1 MTIADTGRGFAS
13 AKVAASLGAFVPPMR
28 IQASILA
35 RRERSVLDHL
45 CEASPQWVT
54 PDRLTAAGFI
64 GAVVTAAGYV
74 ASNLSHAFLFLAS
87 FGLILNWFG
96 DSLDGSLARYRKLER
111 HRYGFFLDHSVDA
124 GSNLLITI
132 GLGLSP
138 FVSMEVALFTLV
150 GYLLLA
156 LFVFLSHQV
165 SGALRLSFLGFGPTE
180 LRLIMVSLNTTMFL
194 LGPLPITLLGR
205 EFSRYDVSV
214 GILGLVLIGL
224 FAVNTYRTV
233 SQLARQA

>member
-1 MTIADTGRGFAS
+1 MTIADTGRGFATPK
-13 AKVAASLGAFVPPMR
+13 AAASLGAFAPPIR
-28 IQASILA
+28 IQTNILA
-35 RRERSVLDHL
+35 RSERSLLDRI
-45 CEASPQWVT
+45 CEALPGWVT
-54 PDRLTAAGFI
+54 PDRLTVAGFFGGI
-64 GAVVTAAGYV
+64 VTAAGYV
-74 ASNLSHAFLFLAS
+74 ASNFSPAFLFLAS

-96 DSLDGSLARYRKLER
+96 DSLDGSLARHRKVER
-111 HRYGFFLDHSVDA
+111 HRYGFFLDHSADA

-180 LRLIMVSLNTTMFL
+180 MRLIMVLLNTMMFL
-194 LGPLPITLLGR
+194 LGPLPVTLLGR
-205 EFSRYDVSV
+205 EFSRYDVWV

-224 FAVNTYRTV
+224 FAVNTFRTV
-233 SQLARQA
+233 AQLARQP